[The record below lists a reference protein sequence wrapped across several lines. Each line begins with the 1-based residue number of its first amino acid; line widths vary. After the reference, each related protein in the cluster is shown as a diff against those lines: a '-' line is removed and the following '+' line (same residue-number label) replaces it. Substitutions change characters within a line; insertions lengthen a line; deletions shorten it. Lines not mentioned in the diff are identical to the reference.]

1 EANPEKEISESKRRE
16 IGKTVFIVHGHDVGL
31 KAEVQLLLS
40 RAGINNIV
48 LHEQLDKGRTVID
61 KLIQEGSDAGYA
73 IALLTPDDSQLD
85 GGKRARQNV
94 VLELGYFMGRL
105 GKERVRML
113 LKGGIEMPT
122 DLSGVLYER
131 YDRAWGGRLNC

>member
-1 EANPEKEISESKRRE
+1 M
-16 IGKTVFIVHGHDVGL
+16 
-31 KAEVQLLLS
+31 LS

-131 YDRAWGGRLNC
+131 YDEHGAWKIKLLKEIMAVGIYVDITAAVEKICLAPAGV